1 MKTVLTTVRLPEK
14 IMKALDEKAREEGL
28 DRTTILRKLLE
39 ESIKRWK
46 IEKAANMYKQGKISL
61 SKAAKIAEL
70 PVDETME
77 ELARRGIKSDLTL
90 EEYKESLA
98 TALKL
103 FEVKEYPTKRN
114 HEPKN

>member
-14 IMKALDEKAREEGL
+14 IIKTLDEKAREEGL
-28 DRTTILRKLLE
+28 DRTTVLRKLLE

-46 IEKAANMYKQGKISL
+46 IEKAANMYKQGKVSL

-77 ELARRGIKSDLTL
+77 ELARRGVKSDLTL

-103 FEVKEYPTKRN
+103 FKVKEYPTKRN